1 VRFAGA
7 AIVALAV
14 SIAAHAAPPPAPPA
28 ELFDRSHDRILQRT
42 AITSRGR
49 THGEVRLVERGPVR
63 VVQTLLYSRL
73 LRRVV
78 SEIGVREHA
87 NWPADRAGHEASERY
102 LAALERAER
111 AIPPASESG
120 TDAQRRRS
128 LLIEFAV
135 SKSAQGVGLLAPQI
149 EKREGELVI
158 EAARLIEAIELPRE
172 FVQRDMRLIA
182 EEHFAIEPVE
192 LARLLTPPGAA
203 EDPRANAEDGIGVG
217 P

>member
-1 VRFAGA
+1 VIF
-7 AIVALAV
+7 ALAI
-14 SIAAHAAPPPAPPA
+14 SIAGSALPTPTAPG
-28 ELFDRSHDRILQRT
+28 ELFDRSHDRILERV

-73 LRRVV
+73 LHRVV
-78 SEIGVREHA
+78 AEIGVRERA
-87 NWPADRAGHEASERY
+87 NWPADRDGHEASERY

-111 AIPPASESG
+111 AIPPAAERG

-135 SKSAQGVGLLAPQI
+135 SKSAQGVGLFAP
-149 EKREGELVI
+149 ELENRDGTLVI
-158 EAARLIEAIELPRE
+158 EAARQIETIELPRE

-182 EEHFAIEPVE
+182 EEHFAIQPDE

-203 EDPRANAEDGIGVG
+203 DAGREHAEDDVGVK